1 MHAPHSWRRH
11 LRWVRCGW
19 PDKMERGE
27 RGQTRAHR
35 YCSDAGNYGERVV
48 RRPRPSGMRGKR
60 CRQGARR
67 SRCAHC
73 AAGQAMTSTIQ
84 RLGELHARATQGEW
98 AHVLRG
104 SRPVGH
110 IRVPDGP
117 FVFER
122 GFGARIAA
130 DADLIVAMHRH
141 LPALI
146 ALARAAEEE
155 AERHKGSADP
165 ERPCPCSL
173 CSTILCLTSTPTE
186 ATAGEG

>member
-1 MHAPHSWRRH
+1 
-11 LRWVRCGW
+11 
-19 PDKMERGE
+19 
-27 RGQTRAHR
+27 
-35 YCSDAGNYGERVV
+35 
-48 RRPRPSGMRGKR
+48 
-60 CRQGARR
+60 
-67 SRCAHC
+67 
-73 AAGQAMTSTIQ
+73 
-84 RLGELHARATQGEW
+84 LHARATQGEW

-146 ALARAAEEE
+146 ALARAAEEVHSTEE
-155 AERHKGSADP
+155 ALSACLAPPKSERDHDLMCRLTKQSVEAWATLGA
-165 ERPCPCSL
+165 SL
-173 CSTILCLTSTPTE
+173 LPLTSTPTE